1 MSTQAN
7 PAVTSIAVQPDAGE
21 ALWFLGALATVKASS
36 EATAGRVT
44 VIEFLAPC
52 GHGSPL
58 HIRKD
63 HDQSFYVTE
72 GELTFWLDGEI
83 VAAPAGSYVY
93 GPRGIPFRF
102 TVSSEQARFLLVTD
116 PGSFEEFMRELAEPA
131 LEPAIP
137 PAATEPPDMAHLTAT
152 AADYGIEILGPPVP
166 ATERR
171 EAAERG

>member
-1 MSTQAN
+1 MSTHVH
-7 PAVTSIAVQPDAGE
+7 PAVTSIAVQPGAGE

-44 VIEFLAPC
+44 VTEFLAPC

-63 HDQSFYVTE
+63 HDQSFYVLE

-116 PGSFEEFMRELAEPA
+116 PGSFEQFMRALAEPA
-131 LEPAIP
+131 RERAIP
-137 PAATEPPDMAHLTAT
+137 PAATEPPDIARLSAT

-166 ATERR
+166 PTDVRR
-171 EAAERG
+171 GVPS